1 MTQQVA
7 ETVTFHLNKGVTAA
21 DFLAAIKTTEEFVR
35 SSPGFVFRRLSV
47 GEDGRWTDTV
57 IWQDME
63 TALKVAEEF
72 SKQDFIPALMAAIDS
87 ESLIMRHETIQWS
100 MTPS

>member
-7 ETVTFHLNKGVTAA
+7 ETVTFHLNKGVTTD
-21 DFLAAIKTTEEFVR
+21 DFLNAIKSTEEFVANY
-35 SSPGFVFRRLSV
+35 PGFVFRRLSN
-47 GEDGRWTDTV
+47 GEDGKWTDTV

-72 SKQDFIPALMAAIDS
+72 SKQAFVPALMSAINS
-87 ESLIMRHETIQWS
+87 ESLAIRHETIRWS
-100 MTPS
+100 MAPS